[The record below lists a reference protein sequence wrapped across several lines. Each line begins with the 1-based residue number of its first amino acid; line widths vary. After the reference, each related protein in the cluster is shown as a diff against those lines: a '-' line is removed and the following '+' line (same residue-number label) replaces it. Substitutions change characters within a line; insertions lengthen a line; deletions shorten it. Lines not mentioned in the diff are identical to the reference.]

1 MNMRDPTI
9 YRIKHVEHHRQG
21 DKWCIYPM
29 YDFAHPIQDAIEG
42 HHLQPVQP

>member
-29 YDFAHPIQDAIEG
+29 YDLRTRSGRH
-42 HHLQPVQP
+42 